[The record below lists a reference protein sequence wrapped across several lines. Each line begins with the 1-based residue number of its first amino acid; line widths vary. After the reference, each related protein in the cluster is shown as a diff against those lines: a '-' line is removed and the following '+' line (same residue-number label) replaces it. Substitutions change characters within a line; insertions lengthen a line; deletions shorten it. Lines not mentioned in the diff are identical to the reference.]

1 MKNSPQ
7 TFFQKYDA
15 IISLILGT
23 ILVIVIGFLTFS
35 IISSARKNAEQTA
48 DAKQTV
54 TLPTTY
60 LVSEGDSLW
69 DISMKFYN
77 SGYNWVTI
85 AKENN
90 LVNPDNLAVGQELTL
105 PEAKTIVI
113 ETGEI
118 LDGATTEVKKPL
130 HTEVTVVAGESLW
143 IIATRE
149 YGSGYKW
156 VDIAKANV
164 IITNPDL
171 IYPNMVLRLP

>member
-1 MKNSPQ
+1 MKNLPQ

-35 IISSARKNAEQTA
+35 IISSARKNAEQNA
-48 DAKQTV
+48 DTKQAV

-77 SGYNWVTI
+77 SGYNWSDI

-90 LVNPDNLAVGQELTL
+90 LDNPDGLAVGQELTI
-105 PEAKTIVI
+105 PDVKSMAVD
-113 ETGEI
+113 TGDI
-118 LDGATTEVKKPL
+118 LEGASTEVKKPL
-130 HTEVTVVAGESLW
+130 HAEITVVEGESLW
-143 IIATRE
+143 IIAARE
-149 YGSGYKW
+149 YGSGYRW

-164 IITNPDL
+164 IITNPDI

>member
-1 MKNSPQ
+1 MKQLPQ

-35 IISSARKNAEQTA
+35 IISSARKNAEQKS
-48 DAKQTV
+48 DIKETV

-60 LVSEGDSLW
+60 MVSEGDSLW

-77 SGYNWVTI
+77 SGYNWTDI

-90 LVNPDNLAVGQELTL
+90 LENPDGLAVGQELTI
-105 PEAKTIVI
+105 PNVTPMIV
-113 ETGEI
+113 ETGDI
-118 LDGATTEVKKPL
+118 LDGVTTEIKKPL
-130 HTEVTVVAGESLW
+130 HTEVTVVEGESLW
-143 IIATRE
+143 AIATRE

-164 IITNPDL
+164 IITNPDI
-171 IYPNMVLRLP
+171 IYPNMVLRMP